1 MTTPTDTVVS
11 GTISDDLA
19 WLRHHLILL
28 ALVVLLVVGS
38 VYGIESVIA
47 KHDHENALE
56 KQAIAQ
62 TLAQQNQQFQSQT
75 QIQINTLVQQ
85 NTALQQQIGVLAT
98 AITTRDS
105 QLRTQQAQVPQLTPD
120 QLSVEWQ
127 KDIKN
132 AGNIKPILPSGY
144 QVDQAAAVASV
155 QAIEAVPVLQQDIGD
170 LQNSNKNLGVQ
181 LVNETAIYEDEKKAH
196 ASDNTANAA
205 AIAAQNAKIKDI
217 TAQCRKSKLK
227 WFGLGFL
234 AGLFAAHSA
243 GI

>member
-1 MTTPTDTVVS
+1 MNAPTDTVVS
-11 GTISDDLA
+11 GTLSHDLA

-28 ALVVLLVVGS
+28 ALVIILVFGS

-62 TLAQQNQQFQSQT
+62 TLAQQNQQFQAQT
-75 QIQINTLVQQ
+75 QTQINTLVQQ
-85 NTALQQQIGVLAT
+85 NTALQQQVGALAT

-132 AGNIKPILPSGY
+132 AGNVKPSPGGY
-144 QVDQAAAVASV
+144 LVDQQAAVASV
-155 QAIEAVPVLQQDIGD
+155 QAIEAVPVLQQDISD
-170 LQNSNKNLGVQ
+170 FQKQFEKLNVQ

-196 ASDNTANAA
+196 ASDNTANQAK
-205 AIAAQNAKIKDI
+205 IDAQVAKIKDI

-227 WFGLGFL
+227 WFFAGFFIGW
-234 AGLFAAHSA
+234 AGHAAKVL
-243 GI
+243 